1 MDECKI
7 LVVYEEVP
15 EKTTLFVVDMTVKE
29 FVRYS
34 KLSGLFLNS
43 TVLTKDL
50 EEIANELY
58 AKLFYS
64 EYPTKGV
71 WSKHEVSPSKAL
83 TQRVDGVLLTG
94 MLL

>member
-1 MDECKI
+1 MDECKV

-15 EKTTLFVVDMTVKE
+15 EKTTMFMVDMTTKE

-34 KLSGLFLNS
+34 KLAGLFLNS

-64 EYPTKGV
+64 DYPTKGE
-71 WSKHEVSPSKAL
+71 WAKHEITPHKAL
-83 TQRVDGVLLTG
+83 TQRVDAVLLTG